1 MRIVIGRLGV
11 LAQLSQNAREYSRTI
26 QQLNW
31 RSLHRQ
37 TEQGKLHPFGRR
49 AHVLD
54 SSIA

>member
-1 MRIVIGRLGV
+1 MRMMIGRLGA

-26 QQLNW
+26 QQLNR

-37 TEQGKLHPFGRR
+37 TEQGKLHRFGQR